1 MAGPLHPDPGRPTDA
16 APRRG
21 LASRARALF
30 QALLGRGNAE
40 AQPEQPAPG
49 SAWIGAELYSRFPDA
64 VLLLR
69 DERII
74 DLNPA
79 AARLLELSS
88 PAQALGTPLGGWLL
102 GDEQAED
109 ASGDEP
115 QAARSLARPMAAGDE
130 TWEAPAANDP
140 IMPAEDTLDTAQ
152 AALAGAVGERPRA
165 VRLRTRHADGLLAEL
180 RLVRLADGRSALAI
194 LRDATSSADA
204 AALWR
209 RATRRDPLT
218 GLPDRAALERRLDLA
233 LREAARDGLA
243 VAVLFLDLD
252 RFKSINDNLGH
263 DIGDQVLLEASRR
276 LQSAC
281 RCGEEPARIGGDE
294 FVVVLPGLKD
304 PAEAAAVARRVLA
317 AMQPTLRV
325 GHFELLATPSIG
337 IASFPADG
345 ENGAAL
351 LRQAHAAMYLAKS
364 EGRNTFRHARRR
376 AAPLGSEA
384 ISPG

>member
-1 MAGPLHPDPGRPTDA
+1 MASPTHTDPPHPTGGDS
-16 APRRG
+16 RRG
-21 LASRARALF
+21 FASRAQALF
-30 QALLGRGNAE
+30 RALLGRADAP
-40 AQPEQPAPG
+40 AQPGSTSPG
-49 SAWIGAELYSRFPDA
+49 TAWISAELYSRFPDA

-69 DERII
+69 DERIV

-79 AARLLELSS
+79 AAQLLELSS

-102 GDEQAED
+102 GDEQAEEE
-109 ASGDEP
+109 AGKGT
-115 QAARSLARPMAAGDE
+115 AAALARARPMAGGDE
-130 TWEAPAANDP
+130 SWEAPAANDP
-140 IMPAEDTLDTAQ
+140 VVPVEGTLDAAQ
-152 AALAGAVGERPRA
+152 AALTGALGERPRA

-180 RLVRLADGRSALAI
+180 RVVRLTDGRSALAI

-233 LREAARDGLA
+233 LREAARDGLG

-252 RFKSINDNLGH
+252 RFKAINDNLGH

-276 LQSAC
+276 LHSAC
-281 RCGEEPARIGGDE
+281 RSGEEPARIGGDE
-294 FVVVLPGLKD
+294 FVVVLPSLKD

-317 AMQPTLRV
+317 AMQPALRV

-337 IASFPADG
+337 IATFPADG
-345 ENGAAL
+345 EDSAAL

-376 AAPLGSEA
+376 AVPLGSEA

>member
-1 MAGPLHPDPGRPTDA
+1 MAGPHVSDSSDPEGA

-21 LASRARALF
+21 AGLVAQLRT
-30 QALLGRGNAE
+30 LLGRLTGSTAP
-40 AQPEQPAPG
+40 AQPDGGAD
-49 SAWIGAELYSRFPDA
+49 WIGAELYSRFPDA

-69 DERII
+69 DERIV

-79 AARLLELSS
+79 AARLLELST

-102 GDEQAED
+102 GDEHADEIALAEQPSPGG
-109 ASGDEP
+109 ALP
-115 QAARSLARPMAAGDE
+115 RSMAAGDE

-140 IMPAEDTLDTAQ
+140 VMPAEGTLDAAQ
-152 AALAGAVGERPRA
+152 AALAGSIGERPRA

-233 LREAARDGLA
+233 LREAARDGVG

-276 LQSAC
+276 LVSAC
-281 RCGEEPARIGGDE
+281 RSGEEPARIGGDE
-294 FVVVLPGLKD
+294 FVVVLPGMKD
-304 PAEAAAVARRVLA
+304 PAEASAVARRVLA

-325 GHFELLATPSIG
+325 GHFDLLATPSIG

-345 ENGAAL
+345 EDSAAL

-364 EGRNTFRHARRR
+364 EGRNTYRHARRR
-376 AAPLGSEA
+376 AAPLGAEA